1 MSRSLRPRT
10 SRPSYSLL
18 AGLDGDDA
26 DGSSQVLEEMDSG
39 SDFAPAQEDAKNA
52 KAIDASDSDGGG
64 SDVSVE
70 KPEIVRIT
78 KPVRPAANK
87 GKMKQSTSRT
97 TVVVPS
103 ASSSAGGLLGAAR
116 RHMYTLPATRAQHRH
131 RAPPLFI
138 QPRATL
144 RLTKAPELFAA
155 PSVTETSTF
164 NHSPE
169 IARKLGKA
177 WGHSIGPG
185 PVWDLLEDR
194 GWFKEAQTEDIAESS
209 RRPRVYHDLK
219 ITSSWE
225 VVDEV
230 QAAGYLPSDTTAT
243 HEGSFNPP
251 QPVPCYFGKFGDQKK
266 VEMAML
272 QSISMSDYVPGSKSH
287 VFNTGAPV
295 WALDWCPIHPSDR
308 AARSYKQ
315 YLGVAPL
322 PSRTYSP
329 EIGVRIPRPTL
340 SCIQIWAFGN
350 DETSESSK
358 VTCEMVLCL
367 DSGPAHELKWCPLP
381 SHDMMT
387 DTLSEHRPRKLGLLA
402 GTFEDG
408 SFSVYAV
415 PEPSDVRPAGSDLS
429 QPVYV
434 RLSEPVLRIELPDA
448 YCWSFDWANS
458 EVVAIG
464 TTNGSIAVYN
474 LASSFRTFHGE
485 TITDIAPTH
494 FITVH
499 QSAIRALAWVRA
511 PPGSPTGEIRNDL
524 DPTIIASGGY
534 DGTQCLMDIR
544 GGTGY
549 TINRTRD
556 VINTMTYSPF
566 TSGPI
571 STDHENVVKAFS
583 VLPSTLGRGHTL
595 MDPDGPPW
603 DVHASDYHP
612 ILALGSADGA
622 CSTTNALRPPRRGT
636 VPFFIHKLYQLD
648 YSRKTGEYRMLECLL
663 PKEMHIMPVNEAR
676 SKKAKEVDK
685 TPVGIDAW
693 PKEVGV
699 HRVVWNSRNG
709 FQAANMLASA
719 TASGLCRIDIPSG
732 RWFKDKIPYHS
743 VAAVRGEASAD
754 GEDVDVDEDDLSD

>member
-1 MSRSLRPRT
+1 MTRSLRPRT

-18 AGLDGDDA
+18 AGLDGDDG
-26 DGSSQVLEEMDSG
+26 DGPSQVLEEMDSG
-39 SDFAPAQEDAKNA
+39 SDFAPVQEDPKSSAKD
-52 KAIDASDSDGGG
+52 IDASDSDGGG

-87 GKMKQSTSRT
+87 GEMKQSAPRAS
-97 TVVVPS
+97 VVA
-103 ASSSAGGLLGAAR
+103 ASSSVGGLLGTAR

-138 QPRATL
+138 QAGATL
-144 RLTKAPELFAA
+144 RLTKAPELFDD
-155 PSVTETSTF
+155 PSVTETNAF
-164 NHSPE
+164 NYSPE
-169 IARKLGKA
+169 TARKLGKA

-194 GWFKEAQTEDIAESS
+194 GWFKEAQSEDITESS

-219 ITSSWE
+219 ITNSWE
-225 VVDEV
+225 VLDEV
-230 QAAGYLPSDTTAT
+230 QVAAYLPSDTTTT
-243 HEGSFNPP
+243 HDGSFKPP
-251 QPVPCYFGKFGDQKK
+251 QPVSCYFGKYGDQKK
-266 VEMAML
+266 VEMVML
-272 QSISMSDYVPGSKSH
+272 QSVSMSDFVPGSKSH
-287 VFNTGAPV
+287 VFNAGAPV

-308 AARSYKQ
+308 VARSYKQ
-315 YLGVAPL
+315 YLAVAPL
-322 PSRTYSP
+322 PSRSYSP
-329 EIGVRIPRPTL
+329 EIGVRIPRPIP
-340 SCIQIWAFGN
+340 SCIQIWSFGF
-350 DETSESSK
+350 DETSESSR

-367 DSGPAHELKWCPLP
+367 ESGPAHELKWCPLP
-381 SHDMMT
+381 SHDMMS
-387 DTLSEHRPRKLGLLA
+387 DASSEHRPRKIGLLA

-415 PEPSDVRPAGSDLS
+415 PEPGDVRPVGSNKS
-429 QPVYV
+429 KPVYI

-448 YCWSFDWANS
+448 CCWSFDWANS

-474 LASSFRTFHGE
+474 LANHLKAFTGE
-485 TITDIAPTH
+485 TITDIMPTH

-511 PPGSPTGEIRNDL
+511 PPASPTGEIRNDL

-534 DGTQCLMDIR
+534 DGTQCLTDIR
-544 GGTGY
+544 QATGY

-583 VLPSTLGRGHTL
+583 VLPGTLGRGHTL
-595 MDPDGPPW
+595 MDPAGPPW

-676 SKKAKEVDK
+676 NKKAKEVDK

-699 HRVVWNSRNG
+699 HRVVWNSGNG
-709 FQAANMLASA
+709 FQAASILASA

-732 RWFKDKIPYHS
+732 RWYRDKVPGHS
-743 VAAVRGEASAD
+743 VAVVRGEVSVDGAD
-754 GEDVDVDEDDLSD
+754 MDVDEDDLSE